1 LDGLKAGTLTESPAV
16 KHVVARLEENLGT
29 IKSVIEN
36 YSREARLTADQANT
50 TLDKFDALFERH
62 KTDPRHRL
70 KA

>member
-1 LDGLKAGTLTESPAV
+1 M
-16 KHVVARLEENLGT
+16 HVIARLEENLGI

-36 YSREARLTADQANT
+36 YSREARLTADHANT